1 MRTSPRRNIRGTVVG
16 RAGKVALAL
25 RRPRLNVGLL
35 FVAPW
40 IMGFLAFTLYP
51 FVTTFY
57 YSFTKFSGVGSP
69 TFDGITNYRTMF
81 TDGLFWYSLY
91 NTFYYTVVEVPLST
105 VAAIGIAMLLNM
117 KIRGLA
123 IYRAVFYLPTV
134 VPMVASSMLWL
145 WIFNPSFGIINDIL
159 SAAHISGPGWMFS
172 IIWSKPTFIIMGVWG
187 IGAPMVIYLA
197 ALQGVPQHLYEA
209 ASLEGAGP
217 LQRIR
222 YVTLPMI
229 SPAILFN
236 VVLALVASLQ
246 YFTQAYVITHGG
258 PNNATMF
265 YSLYLYYEA
274 FRYLN
279 LGYASAMAWLLFVFV
294 LIITLLLFKSS
305 SRWVYYASGR

>member
-1 MRTSPRRNIRGTVVG
+1 MSALTVG
-16 RAGKVALAL
+16 RRRSAGSSEGVSKVLS
-25 RRPRLNVGLL
+25 RRRLTVGLL

-40 IMGFLAFTLYP
+40 ILGFLAFTLYP

-69 TFDGITNYRTMF
+69 KFEGVANYRTMF
-81 TDGLFWYSLY
+81 SDSVFWYSLY
-91 NTFYYTVVEVPLST
+91 NTFYYTIIEVPLST
-105 VAAIGIAMLLNM
+105 VVAIGLAMLLNM
-117 KIRGLA
+117 KVRGLA
-123 IYRAVFYLPTV
+123 VYRTVFYLPTV
-134 VPMVASSMLWL
+134 VPIVASSMLWL
-145 WIFNPSFGIINDIL
+145 WLFNPSFGIVNEIL
-159 SAAHISGPGWMFS
+159 SAVHITGPGWMFS
-172 IIWSKPTFIIMGVWG
+172 IAWSKPTFIIMGVWG

-209 ASLEGAGP
+209 ASLEGAGSWA
-217 LQRIR
+217 RTR
-222 YVTLPMI
+222 HVTLPMI

-246 YFTQAYVITHGG
+246 YFTQAYVMTHGG
-258 PNNATMF
+258 PDNATMF

>member
-1 MRTSPRRNIRGTVVG
+1 MSTTGIRRDQSVR
-16 RAGKVALAL
+16 RYGKVSGALT
-25 RRPRLNVGLL
+25 RRRLTVGLL

-40 IMGFLAFTLYP
+40 VLGFLVFTLYP
-51 FVTTFY
+51 FITTFY
-57 YSFTKFSGVGSP
+57 YSFTKFSGVGAP
-69 TFDGITNYRTMF
+69 KFLGVANYRTMF
-81 TDGLFWYSLY
+81 TDRLFWYSLY
-91 NTFYYTVVEVPLST
+91 NTFYYTIIEVPLST
-105 VAAIGIAMLLNM
+105 AAAIGMAMLLNM

-123 IYRAVFYLPTV
+123 IYRTVFYLPTV
-134 VPMVASSMLWL
+134 VPIVASSMLWL

-159 SAAHISGPGWMFS
+159 STVHVTGPGWMFS
-172 IIWSKPTFIIMGVWG
+172 VAWSKPTFIIMGVWG
-187 IGAPMVIYLA
+187 LGAPMVIYLA

-217 LQRIR
+217 WARTR

-246 YFTQAYVITHGG
+246 YFTQSYVMTHGG
-258 PNNATMF
+258 PDNATMF
-265 YSLYLYYEA
+265 YSLYLYYQA
-274 FRYLN
+274 FRYLK